1 MLPKKEARPFDLMG
15 HIISYESGEL
25 SSDGLLA
32 LFSHLVKTVLAWSLQ
47 GAYGRT
53 AAGLIEAGL
62 IEAKTGH
69 ILRAK

>member
-1 MLPKKEARPFDLMG
+1 MSQKEEAKPFDVVG

-25 SSDGLLA
+25 SRDGLLA
-32 LFSHLVKTVLAWSLQ
+32 LFSHLVKTGLAWSLQ
-47 GAYGRT
+47 GTYGR
-53 AAGLIEAGL
+53 AAAALIEAGL